1 MLNNRPLQVYLR
13 KMAEDIK
20 DAVEARTFDTVYY
33 NGDTL
38 MYAMIV
44 CSIIPIIVV
53 YPYLQK
59 VLCKRSK
66 SRRVKE

>member
-1 MLNNRPLQVYLR
+1 
-13 KMAEDIK
+13 MAEDIK
-20 DAVEARTFDTVYY
+20 DAVEAGTFDTVYY

-44 CSIIPIIVV
+44 CSIIPIIVI

-59 VLCKRSK
+59 YFARGVNLGG
-66 SRRVKE
+66 VKE